1 MKTNK
6 KHVKSSAALVSLGIH
21 VVLVLVAISFV
32 AVTVI
37 QKEEQN
43 FEAKPVQRPK
53 MQLRKLQVPVN
64 VKKRKM
70 PKPKLRKQILV
81 KPKKNVPVP
90 EIKMPEITGVKGG
103 LGSAAGEA
111 VGGSGLGFTAPE
123 IEVFGIKGKGEKIFL
138 CLDATDDM
146 MWDEMGGLRAYTI
159 IKEELVNIVRGL
171 PPTALFNV
179 AVYEN
184 SKTVLLFPKL
194 MAVNA
199 QNVDKFERW
208 ITPLNS
214 VKAGMDNADYGIR
227 TLGEGGYP
235 NDDSLLHGK
244 FERQELWY
252 RPVMLAMK
260 QQADAVFLLT
270 SYWGLQRIKLAD
282 RSSSW
287 FESSAGRRWTAC
299 FEKAKELFKEDNRRR
314 REAGEPP
321 RVLNTSNAWE
331 MNRAYFPDIERPPE
345 PEYYYH
351 EPAEFARAMI
361 DTRKEYA
368 PVTAGLTSGIQRKK
382 KVDFTFNV
390 VRFAKKDSYVEW
402 YDGKT
407 DDNFKKLTSLLRGDF
422 EMLPGLDAIQSV
434 LD

>member
-1 MKTNK
+1 MK

-21 VVLVLVAISFV
+21 VILVLVAVSFV

-103 LGSAAGEA
+103 IGSAAGEA
-111 VGGSGLGFTAPE
+111 VGGSALGFTAPE

-138 CLDATDDM
+138 CLDATGDM

-184 SKTVLLFPKL
+184 EDTVLLFPKL
-194 MAVNA
+194 MAVSA
-199 QNVDKFERW
+199 QNVEKFERW
-208 ITPLNS
+208 IMPLNS
-214 VKAGMDNADYGIR
+214 VQSNMDNNDYGIR

-235 NDDSLLHGK
+235 NDESLLHGR
-244 FERQELWY
+244 FEKQELWY
-252 RPVMLAMK
+252 RPALLAMK

-270 SYWGLQRIKLAD
+270 SYWGHQRIKMED
-282 RSSSW
+282 RSASW
-287 FESSAGRRWTAC
+287 YESSAGRRWKEC
-299 FEKAKELFKEDNRRR
+299 FEKAKEMLVEDNRRR

-321 RVLNTSNAWE
+321 RVLNKSNAWE

-345 PEYYYH
+345 PEFYYH
-351 EPAEFARAMI
+351 KPDEFARAMI
-361 DTRKEYA
+361 ETRKLHAA
-368 PVTAGLTSGIQRKK
+368 PTVGLTSGIRKK
-382 KVDFTFNV
+382 KQVDFTFNV
-390 VRFAKKDSYVEW
+390 VRFAKKDSYEEW
-402 YDGKT
+402 YDGRT
-407 DDNFKKLTSLLRGDF
+407 DDNFKKLTYLLRGDF
-422 EMLPGLDAIQSV
+422 EMIPGLDAIQSV